1 MIMRVLYKALLAL
14 VLAVPLAVHA
24 APTPQQ
30 VVEDTSMRVMEVLD
44 ANRDTYKGDSEAF
57 LKGLSGVMDPI
68 VDYRG
73 IARSVMT
80 VRYSGRASDEQME
93 RFIDTFKRSM
103 VQFYGNA
110 LLEFDSGLIKVLP
123 ATGRNSYGD
132 DRTSVDMEIR
142 TSKGMIYPVTYT
154 MVRIDGQW
162 KVRNVIVEGI
172 NMGLL
177 FRDQFA
183 QAMQTQRGDMDAVI
197 NNWGNVVA
205 ESVKTV
211 DQKASN

>member
-1 MIMRVLYKALLAL
+1 MRVLFKALLVLA
-14 VLAVPLAVHA
+14 LAVPFSVHA
-24 APTPQQ
+24 AASPHE
-30 VVEDTSMRVMEVLD
+30 VVEDTSVRVMEVLD
-44 ANRDTYKGDSEAF
+44 ANRDTYKDDTDAF
-57 LKGLSGVMDPI
+57 LEGLNEVMDPV
-68 VDYRG
+68 VDFHG

-80 VRYSGRASDEQME
+80 VRYLGRASDEQME

-110 LLEFDSGLIKVLP
+110 LLEFDSGTIKVLP
-123 ATGRNSYGD
+123 PTGRDSYGD

-142 TSKGMIYPVTYT
+142 TSKGMVYPVTYT

-162 KVRNVIVEGI
+162 KVRNVVVEGI

-183 QAMQTQRGDMDAVI
+183 QAMQTHRGDMDAVI
-197 NNWGNVVA
+197 DNWGNVVA
-205 ESVKTV
+205 ESAKTV
-211 DQKASN
+211 EKEADN

>member
-1 MIMRVLYKALLAL
+1 M
-14 VLAVPLAVHA
+14 
-24 APTPQQ
+24 Q
-30 VVEDTSMRVMEVLD
+30 VMEVLD
-44 ANRDTYKGDSEAF
+44 ANRETYKNDSEAF

-80 VRYSGRASDEQME
+80 VRYSGRATDEQME
-93 RFIDTFKRSM
+93 RFINTFKRSM

-110 LLEFDSGLIKVLP
+110 LLEFDSGMIKVLP
-123 ATGRNSYGD
+123 ATDRNRFGD
-132 DRTSVDMEIR
+132 DRTSIDMEIR
-142 TSKGMIYPVTYT
+142 TSKGMVYPVTYT

-197 NNWGNVVA
+197 NNWGSVVA